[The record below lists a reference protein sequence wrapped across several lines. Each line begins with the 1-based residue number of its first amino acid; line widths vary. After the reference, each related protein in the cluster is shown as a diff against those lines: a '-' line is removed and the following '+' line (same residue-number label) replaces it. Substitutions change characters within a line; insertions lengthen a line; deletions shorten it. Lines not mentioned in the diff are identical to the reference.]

1 MKRLFLIG
9 VFLLLIISCDPARVY
24 DKNEEFSN
32 RNWPVD
38 ETPEFEFD
46 IDNAGISYD
55 LYANI
60 RNEVSYANAN
70 LYFTYYLQDTLG
82 NVLEK
87 KLISEFLFD
96 KKTGKPFGNSVLGDI
111 YDHRIPIL
119 RKYTFKAPGRYVMRY
134 EHFMRT
140 DSLPGILGVGLR
152 IEKSN
157 P

>member
-1 MKRLFLIG
+1 MKRLFLISG
-9 VFLLLIISCDPARVY
+9 FLLLIVSCDPARVY

-38 ETPEFEFD
+38 QTPEFQFD
-46 IDNAGISYD
+46 IDNADISYD
-55 LYANI
+55 LYVNV
-60 RNEVSYANAN
+60 RNEVSYTNAN
-70 LYFTYYLQDTLG
+70 LYFTYYLMDTLG
-82 NVLEK
+82 NVFEK
-87 KLISEFLFD
+87 KLVSEFLFD

-119 RKYTFKAPGRYVMRY
+119 KKYVFKNPGRYVMRY

-140 DSLPGILGVGLR
+140 DSLAGILGVGLR